1 MYNLNKYD
9 FYCSFVNFLII
20 ELCSH
25 FYKKNYNMKV
35 IDMLMCF
42 SISRLMQ
49 AVGKLICGWQEER
62 VIKTY
67 VQKLKFNILQEM
79 KYEAICVAINLT
91 CQ

>member
-1 MYNLNKYD
+1 
-9 FYCSFVNFLII
+9 
-20 ELCSH
+20 
-25 FYKKNYNMKV
+25 MKV

-91 CQ
+91 CQWSAAIGSSFFNFSNIFFN

>member
-1 MYNLNKYD
+1 
-9 FYCSFVNFLII
+9 
-20 ELCSH
+20 
-25 FYKKNYNMKV
+25 
-35 IDMLMCF
+35 
-42 SISRLMQ
+42 MQ